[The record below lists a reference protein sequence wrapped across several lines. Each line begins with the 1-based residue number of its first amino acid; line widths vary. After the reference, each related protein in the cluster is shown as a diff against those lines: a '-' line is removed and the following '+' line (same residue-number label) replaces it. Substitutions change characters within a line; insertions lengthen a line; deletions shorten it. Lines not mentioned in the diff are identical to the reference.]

1 MIRYALRCENGHGFE
16 SWFRDSQAF
25 DALSRSGNV
34 SCPHCA
40 STAVEKSLM
49 TPRLGRAQ
57 AEAAVATPAEAP
69 PPPQQRT
76 LVPQAEQVRALLQQL
91 RRTVEENCD
100 YVGDDFAEQARRI
113 YYGEAEARG
122 IYGETTPED
131 AEALVEEGVE
141 FARIPWLP
149 HEDA

>member
-1 MIRYALRCENGHGFE
+1 
-16 SWFRDSQAF
+16 
-25 DALSRSGNV
+25 
-34 SCPHCA
+34 
-40 STAVEKSLM
+40 M